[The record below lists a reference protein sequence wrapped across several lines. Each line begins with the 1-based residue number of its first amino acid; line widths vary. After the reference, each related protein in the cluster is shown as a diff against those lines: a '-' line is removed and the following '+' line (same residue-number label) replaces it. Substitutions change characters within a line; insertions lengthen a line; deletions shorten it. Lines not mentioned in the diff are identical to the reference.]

1 MRVRSISATALAAF
15 AAFQPLAFAVAQQQA
30 HPIDTDS
37 VQSPHDIIQEGA
49 IAYNSSATTT
59 HTLTRTVMR
68 VVQTEYA
75 TRNVSTATPSLTMTP
90 YYNGTA
96 SAFGSGVAGAS
107 ATGVQS
113 AKPMVP
119 TGGAAQRGLD
129 VVGMAAVVGMV
140 GVFLV

>member
-1 MRVRSISATALAAF
+1 MRVRSISATAIAAF
-15 AAFQPLAFAVAQQQA
+15 AAFQPLAFAIPQA

-37 VQSPHDIIQEGA
+37 VQNPHDVVQEGA
-49 IAYNSSATTT
+49 IAYTSSATTT

-75 TRNVSTATPSLTMTP
+75 TRNVSPATPSLTMTP

>member
-1 MRVRSISATALAAF
+1 MRVRSISATAIAAF
-15 AAFQPLAFAVAQQQA
+15 AAFQPLAFAVAQA

-37 VQSPHDIIQEGA
+37 VQAAHVVQDGA
-49 IAYNSSATTT
+49 IAYTSSATTT

-75 TRNVSTATPSLTMTP
+75 TRNVSTATASLTMTP

-96 SAFGSGVAGAS
+96 SAFGSGVAGSS
-107 ATGVQS
+107 ATGLQS
-113 AKPMVP
+113 AKTMLP
-119 TGGAAQRGLD
+119 TGAAVRRGID
-129 VVGMAAVVGMV
+129 VVGMAAVVGVV